1 MFALHTQMIYPIIN
15 LDDVDMNFRKG
26 LLRIR
31 DAIVF
36 ELSAMGEDIMLV
48 DAVENWSLPAELMD
62 PDVLRAT
69 LMCAAWST
77 AYLRYA
83 YWYNSE

>member
-1 MFALHTQMIYPIIN
+1 MIYPIIN

-48 DAVENWSLPAELMD
+48 DAVENWLLPAELMD
-62 PDVLRAT
+62 PDVLQAM
-69 LMCAAWST
+69 LMHVAWST

-83 YWYNSE
+83 YWYNGE